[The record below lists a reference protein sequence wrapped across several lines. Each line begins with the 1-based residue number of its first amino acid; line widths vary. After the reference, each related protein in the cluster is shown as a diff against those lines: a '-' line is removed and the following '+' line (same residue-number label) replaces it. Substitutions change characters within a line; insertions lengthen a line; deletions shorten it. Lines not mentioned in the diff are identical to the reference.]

1 MAIDLGNIG
10 TILKARR
17 EEKGISLEEVS
28 NVLCLRKSLIQ
39 AIESGRWE
47 LLPHEVYVRSYLK
60 EYASFLKVYDEIL
73 PDLIEKNHE
82 IEPEARNNIQEVEKP
97 IRRLQKISFIN
108 IPRKALVYPAIILIL
123 AGFYVVDKMKRDYSQ
138 IQLPKIESTIGIAAQ
153 SQSSSDNNVTTESQV
168 TQSTSEG
175 KKLMISCKERTWV
188 SVVIDDSEK
197 KEFMLNAQEM
207 IILNAKERFDLLIG
221 NAGGVKLILNGKDTE
236 FTGKSGEVKRVKL
249 S

>member
-1 MAIDLGNIG
+1 MAIDLDKIG

-17 EEKGISLEEVS
+17 EENGVSLEEVS

-73 PDLIEKNHE
+73 PDLIEKNNE
-82 IEPEARNNIQEVEKP
+82 IEPEASNIIQDVEKP
-97 IRRLQKISFIN
+97 KRRLPKISFIN

-123 AGFYVVDKMKRDYSQ
+123 AGFYFVDKMKRDYSQ
-138 IQLPKIESTIGIAAQ
+138 IHVPKIESTIGIAAQ
-153 SQSSSDNNVTTESQV
+153 SHSSSDNNVTTESQV
-168 TQSTSEG
+168 TPSSSEG

-188 SVVIDDSEK
+188 SVVIDDTEK